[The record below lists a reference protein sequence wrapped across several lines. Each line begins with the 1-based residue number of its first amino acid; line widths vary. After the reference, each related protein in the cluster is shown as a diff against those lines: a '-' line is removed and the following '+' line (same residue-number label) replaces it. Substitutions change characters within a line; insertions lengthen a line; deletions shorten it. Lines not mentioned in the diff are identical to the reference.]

1 MPRTPIQYQ
10 LMKDERKLSILESA
24 LPLFATHGKDSVS
37 IDMICKRA
45 QCSHGLFYHYFKNS
59 EQIYNE
65 LLKSDNYIKI
75 SGNLIPFSD
84 DKDAFSQLVE
94 TSKKLLSYISG
105 DKTVLSFLL
114 LVISDSNKKSFTE
127 SFTKLISRGQ
137 KEGTVTGG
145 NSSDIA
151 SVYILFFKG
160 LFLTYLNEK
169 HPAIRMPS
177 IDNVIQI
184 FER

>member
-24 LPLFATHGKDSVS
+24 LPLFAVHGKDSVS

-45 QCSHGLFYHYFKNS
+45 LCSHGLFYHYFKNS

-65 LLKSDNYIKI
+65 LLKSDNYISI
-75 SGNLIPFSD
+75 YDNLVSFD
-84 DKDAFSQLVE
+84 DNKDAFSQLVE
-94 TSKKLLSYISG
+94 TSKKLLSYVSG

-114 LVISDSNKKSFTE
+114 LVISDTNRKSFSE
-127 SFTKLISRGQ
+127 GITKLISRGQ
-137 KEGTVTGG
+137 KEGSVTGG
-145 NSSDIA
+145 HPSDIA
-151 SVYILFFKG
+151 SVYIIFFNG
-160 LFLTYLNEK
+160 LLLTYLNEK
-169 HPAIRMPS
+169 HPVIKMPS

>member
-1 MPRTPIQYQ
+1 
-10 LMKDERKLSILESA
+10 MKDERKLSIIESA
-24 LPLFATHGKDSVS
+24 LPLFAVHGKDSVS
-37 IDMICKRA
+37 VDMICKRA

-84 DKDAFSQLVE
+84 DKDAFSQLIE

-127 SFTKLISRGQ
+127 SITKLISRAQ

>member
-10 LMKDERKLSILESA
+10 LMKDERRLSILESA
-24 LPLFATHGKDSVS
+24 LPLFAIHGKDSVS

-65 LLKSDNYIKI
+65 LLKAENFVLIK
-75 SGNLIPFSD
+75 NNFVPFKD
-84 DKDAFSQLVE
+84 DENAFPQLVE
-94 TSKKLLSYISG
+94 VSKKILSYISG
-105 DKTVLSFLL
+105 DKIVVSFAL
-114 LVISDSNKKSFTE
+114 LVISDTSKNCFIE
-127 SFTKLISRGQ
+127 EITKLISRGQ

-145 NSSDIA
+145 IPSEIA

-169 HPAIRMPS
+169 HPSIRMPS
-177 IDNVIQI
+177 IDNIVQI

>member
-24 LPLFATHGKDSVS
+24 LPLFAIHGKDSVS
-37 IDMICKRA
+37 IDMICKKA

-65 LLKSDNYIKI
+65 LLKAENCVSIQ
-75 SGNLIPFSD
+75 SNLIPFED
-84 DKDAFSQLVE
+84 DENAFPQLVE
-94 TSKKLLSYISG
+94 VSKKLLSYISG
-105 DKTVLSFLL
+105 DKTVVSFAL
-114 LVISDSNKKSFTE
+114 LVISDTSKNYFIE
-127 SFTKLISRGQ
+127 EITKLISRGQ
-137 KEGTVTGG
+137 KEGSVTGG
-145 NSSDIA
+145 TPSEIA

-169 HPAIRMPS
+169 HPSIRMPS
-177 IDNVIQI
+177 IDNIVQI